1 MKTRHIFPTSLA
13 TAVFFVATLAIPH
26 LSATAQTVGNLR
38 ITKNY
43 FGKVDAIVD
52 EIGKDLGVRF
62 VFEREHLARYSTV
75 VVADNVKTINGVLA
89 ELSEGAWEMTTRIAD
104 DGFIYIARDADHLA
118 QLMSGNATAI
128 ETVAEE
134 KREARVAQ
142 AAVKRNFTLT
152 GEVIDID
159 NGERIPYATI
169 AVEGSSGGTVTDA
182 NGRFTLQNVPA
193 DNVEI
198 VVSYLGYIKRFV
210 ALEPSEENP
219 PLRVELEPQK
229 QEIAEVFIYGRKDDK
244 ALEQSVGEQ
253 KIKMSP
259 AALKFLPNIGE
270 KDIMRSFQL
279 MPGVSASNENS
290 SGMYVRGGTP
300 DQNLIVYDGF
310 TVYYVD
316 HLYGF
321 YSAFNS
327 NAIKDVQLYKG
338 GFESK
343 WGGRL
348 SSVTEI
354 TGKDGNNRKVSG
366 GGDVSLLSINAFLE
380 VPIKDKVTTLF
391 AFRRSYQGWL
401 YSRISGQKG
410 ADDGT
415 STSGSGISRP
425 GGFPGM
431 PGNSDSGPKSYF
443 YDINGKITWNVTPRD
458 ILSVSVFNGTDFLD
472 NTPAFGFGG
481 GGPGGGFGG
490 GGSLSMDNSDYTR
503 YGNFGL
509 SGRWTRKVNDRM
521 TSTLVASYSN
531 FYSDRDESRKITVTD
546 DDGESTTVRSGI
558 IEDNNLRDLSV
569 NAAMKYEANERN
581 TVEFGA
587 FATLYDIE
595 YSYAQSDTLKLVDKQ
610 ARAAMGGVYVQ
621 DKIRLADN
629 KLVVTPGVRTTWF
642 GGTGRF
648 YFEPRLAASLS
659 IAPRLTLN
667 GATGLYYQ
675 FANRVTRED
684 VMSGNTDFW
693 ILSNDDDIPVSS
705 SVHFN
710 AGLNY
715 DLPDYLFSVEGY
727 YKRNR
732 NITEYTM
739 RFQRSLTQNGGGFG
753 RPGGMGGGGG
763 SMEATEEFFI
773 GDGYA
778 TGIEFLAQ
786 KKAGIF
792 SGWLSY
798 TIGEVK
804 NRFPGQSDKW
814 FPAAQDVTHEFKAVG
829 VYKFGNFDF
838 SATWIFSTGRP
849 YTAPLGGYNLT
860 LADGST
866 ATYFAVSDKNNF
878 RLPDYHRLDLA
889 ASFRFDMFGSRGR
902 SQSIGVSLF
911 NAYNR
916 RNVSAKKF
924 EIVDGAI
931 LESNINYLSITPNVT
946 LSLRF

>member
-1 MKTRHIFPTSLA
+1 MKNKLLITLV
-13 TAVFFVATLAIPH
+13 TAAMSIAHFTAE
-26 LSATAQTVGNLR
+26 AQTVGNLR
-38 ITKNY
+38 LTKNY

-52 EIGKDLGVRF
+52 EVGRDLGVRF
-62 VFEREHLARYSTV
+62 VFDRDHLSKYSAV
-75 VVADNVKTINGVLA
+75 VTYSDVKTVNALLA
-89 ELSEGAWEMTTRIAD
+89 MLESSWDMATEIGG
-104 DGFIYIARDADHLA
+104 DGFIYIARDADALA
-118 QLMSGNATAI
+118 RLMSGNTQAI
-128 ETVAEE
+128 EQVVEE
-134 KREARVAQ
+134 RREARVAT
-142 AAVKRNFTLT
+142 AAVKRDFTLT
-152 GEVIDID
+152 GEVADVAS
-159 NGERIPYATI
+159 GERIPYASI
-169 AVEGSSGGTVTDA
+169 AIDGTTKGAMTDA
-182 NGRFTLQNVPA
+182 NGRFTLHGVPA
-193 DNVEI
+193 DNAQLT
-198 VVSYLGYIKRFV
+198 VSYIGYIRKFV
-210 ALEPSEENP
+210 TLTPSADNP
-219 PLRVELEPQK
+219 PLLVEIEQQK
-229 QEIAEVFIYGRKDDK
+229 QQIAEVFVYGRKDDK

-259 AALKFLPNIGE
+259 AALKFLPNVGE

-300 DQNLIVYDGF
+300 DQNLIVCDGF

-348 SSVTEI
+348 ASVTEI
-354 TGKDGNNRKVSG
+354 TGKDGNDRRVSG
-366 GGDVSLLSINAFLE
+366 GGDLSLLSVNAFLE
-380 VPIKDKVTTLF
+380 VPIGKRITTMM

-401 YSRISGQKG
+401 YSRISGQRG

-415 STSGSGISRP
+415 SEEQTAMPSR
-425 GGFPGM
+425 PGM
-431 PGNSDSGPKSYF
+431 PGGSEAAQKSYF
-443 YDINGKITWNVTPRD
+443 YDVNGKLTWSVTDRD

-472 NTPAFGFGG
+472 NTLSFGFPGG
-481 GGPGGGFGG
+481 GGGMGGGGFGG
-490 GGSLSMDNSDYTR
+490 GRPNFSMDNSDYTR
-503 YGNFGL
+503 YGNFGV
-509 SGRWTRKVNDRM
+509 SGRWTRKMNDRL

-531 FYSDRDESRKITVTD
+531 FYSDRDESRRITVTD
-546 DDGESTTVRSGI
+546 DETDEETTIRSGI
-558 IEDNNLRDLSV
+558 IEDNSLRDMSL
-569 NAAMKYEANERN
+569 NAAFKYEAGERN
-581 TVEFGA
+581 TLGFGV
-587 FATLYDIE
+587 FGTYYDIG
-595 YSYAQSDTLKLVDKQ
+595 YSYAQSDTLRLVDK
-610 ARAAMGGVYVQ
+610 RDNAAMAGVYLQ
-621 DKIRLADN
+621 DKIRLANN
-629 KLVVTPGVRTTWF
+629 KLVLTPGVRATWF
-642 GGTGRF
+642 GNTGKA
-648 YFEPRLAASLS
+648 YVEPRMAASWNF
-659 IAPRLTLN
+659 APRLTLN

-693 ILSNDDDIPVSS
+693 ILSGGNDIPVSS
-705 SVHFN
+705 STHLNLGV
-710 AGLNY
+710 NY

-732 NITEYTM
+732 DISEYTM
-739 RFQRSLTQNGGGFG
+739 RFQRSLASVTGFG
-753 RPGGMGGGGG
+753 GRGG
-763 SMEATEEFFI
+763 SMEATEEFFT

-778 TGIEFLAQ
+778 TGVEFLAQ
-786 KKAGIF
+786 KKAGTF

-798 TIGEVK
+798 TLGEVK
-804 NRFPGQSDKW
+804 NRFPRQSDKY

-829 VYKFGNFDF
+829 VYKLGNLDF
-838 SATWIFSTGRP
+838 SATWIYSTGRP
-849 YTAPLGGYNLT
+849 YTAPLGGYTLE

-866 ATYFAVSDKNNF
+866 ETYFAVSDKNNF

-889 ASFRFDMFGSRGR
+889 ASFRFDTFGSRGR

-916 RNVSAKKF
+916 KNVSAKKF
-924 EIVDGAI
+924 EVVDGQI